1 MNNLNDKIYDLVF
14 NKKEISDNLYD
25 DMSSY
30 QKQIFNN
37 FKEDKDLFSNYSL
50 NDLLFDF
57 DVNFVEKL
65 ISLELSI
72 YLEECKEN
80 GIQNKKNG
88 STKNIE
94 LTIGDRTINF
104 NRPRLRH
111 EKNFNSII
119 IPKRTRVLDDLKNN
133 IILLYSKNNSIN
145 DIKDILIQMFN
156 IDISTASISKL
167 AQGISENVIEWRNKQ
182 LDKCYFCVN
191 IDCTYISIKDKKN
204 LNSHDV
210 PIYVAIGTKLDGHK
224 EIIGLY
230 LGNEDENKNV
240 IDSLYDTDISES
252 KTFWLE
258 VFNDLKDRGLEK
270 ILYLCSDG
278 LSGIKDAIKTEFP
291 LCTYQRCIVHIDR
304 NLYSYAKKNIK
315 KQVIKDFKGIY
326 TSTTIEE
333 AKLKA
338 NEFLKKYENEKTL
351 IKHAT
356 EYLEEIFPLFNVPI
370 NIRKYIY
377 TNNIVE
383 SANSKIKRGF
393 YGRSALPNV
402 ESALN
407 IIYLNLI
414 DLEKKWKKSKV
425 ANWDAIYN
433 ELIVIH
439 YNDIKQYT

>member
-1 MNNLNDKIYDLVF
+1 MNNLNEKIYDVVF
-14 NKKEISDNLYD
+14 NKKGISNNLYD
-25 DMSSY
+25 NMSSY
-30 QKQIFNN
+30 QKRIFDN
-37 FKEDKDLFSNYSL
+37 FRNDKDAFSNYSL

-57 DVNFVEKL
+57 DVDFVEKL
-65 ISLELSI
+65 ISLELSL

-80 GIQNKKNG
+80 GIANKKNG

-111 EKNFNSII
+111 EKDFNSII
-119 IPKRTRVLDDLKNN
+119 IPKRTRVLEDLKKN

-167 AQGISENVIEWRNKQ
+167 AQGVSENVIEWRNKQ
-182 LDKCYFCVN
+182 LDKCYFCIN

-210 PIYVAIGTKLDGHK
+210 PIYVAIGTKLNGHK

-240 IDSLYDTDISES
+240 IDSLYETDISES

-291 LCTYQRCIVHIDR
+291 SCTYQRCIVHIDR

-315 KQVIKDFKGIY
+315 KQVMKDFKEIY
-326 TSTTIEE
+326 TSSTIDE
-333 AKLKA
+333 AKLKS
-338 NEFLKKYENEKTL
+338 NEFLEKYKNEKTL
-351 IKHAT
+351 IKHAN

-393 YGRSALPNV
+393 YGRSALPTV

-407 IIYLNLI
+407 IIYLNLF
-414 DLEKKWKKSKV
+414 DLEKKWQKSKV
-425 ANWDAIYN
+425 SNWDAIYN
-433 ELIVIH
+433 ELMVIH
-439 YNDIKQYT
+439 YNEIKQYI